1 MCPQWSVLCCCFY
14 LRLCVPISCASQAP
28 CWSAVTIMMKP
39 VWLSLLWEEIHLSS
53 GGKVFHD
60 KPCCHVI
67 IKLGS
72 VYWLLIAI
80 FSVSGSQEP
89 VTKQFCFYLSRF
101 WWVSCL
107 FQNIY
112 FHRASESYSASLF
125 CIPMLI
131 CLSRWAL
138 ACHLVLFF
146 PLYLLSSKS
155 VLEFCSQGLVWLFL
169 AEDMSCK
176 KNRNTSA
183 GTLQV
188 SPLTCQTKAEVLLKN
203 LNQRNILLGEV
214 EHSEIGCVMCHLKLL
229 VSLIMPVYIHLCLYI
244 YLWFCLC
251 VNLCSYCE
259 CLSVFLEIAVG
270 CSGNCF
276 KCDLI
281 ALCTYVYINI

>member
-1 MCPQWSVLCCCFY
+1 
-14 LRLCVPISCASQAP
+14 
-28 CWSAVTIMMKP
+28 MMKP

-72 VYWLLIAI
+72 VYWLFIAI

-146 PLYLLSSKS
+146 PCISWAANLSLSS
-155 VLEFCSQGLVWLFL
+155 VLRAWCDSFL
-169 AEDMSCK
+169 QKTWAVRKTEIL
-176 KNRNTSA
+176 
-183 GTLQV
+183 LQV
-188 SPLTCQTKAEVLLKN
+188 PCRFPHSHVRPRLRCCLRTWIKETSCWERWNT
-203 LNQRNILLGEV
+203 QRLDV
-214 EHSEIGCVMCHLKLL
+214 WCVIWN
-229 VSLIMPVYIHLCLYI
+229 SLSLSLCLYI
-244 YLWFCLC
+244 YI
-251 VNLCSYCE
+251 Y
-259 CLSVFLEIAVG
+259 A
-270 CSGNCF
+270 
-276 KCDLI
+276 
-281 ALCTYVYINI
+281 YIFI